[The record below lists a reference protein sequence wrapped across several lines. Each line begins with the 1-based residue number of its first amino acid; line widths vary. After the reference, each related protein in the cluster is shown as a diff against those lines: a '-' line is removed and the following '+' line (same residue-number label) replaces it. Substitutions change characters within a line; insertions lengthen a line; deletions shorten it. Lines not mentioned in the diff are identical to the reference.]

1 VALRYAVIPSPLTPL
16 LAVCSDRGL
25 CQLRFLRGAEARAAK
40 RLLPDGARRVEAADE
55 PVLGQLAA
63 ELARYFAGEAV
74 RFRARLDLSA
84 GTAFQRRVWH
94 ALRRVPFGRTI
105 SYGELAA
112 RAGSPRAARAVGQA
126 MGANPVAIVVP
137 CHRVIR
143 SDGGL
148 GGFGAGLPIKR
159 WLLRHEGAVRQP
171 SP

>member
-25 CQLRFLRGAEARAAK
+25 CQLRFLRGAEALAAT
-40 RLLPDGARRVEAADE
+40 RLPEGARRVEAADE
-55 PVLGQLAA
+55 PVLGRLAA

-84 GTAFQRRVWH
+84 GTAFQRRVWE

-105 SYGELAA
+105 GYGELAA
-112 RAGSPRAARAVGQA
+112 RVGSPKAARAVGQA
-126 MGANPVAIVVP
+126 MGANPVPIVVP

-143 SDGGL
+143 SDGAL

-159 WLLRHEGAVRQP
+159 WLLRHEGAVR
-171 SP
+171 